1 MNISKLRNTAED
13 GKGIFAEWIGGNWI
27 DRNSVIIVFTQKSAN
42 FWYSF
47 PKSVQILTILTLFC
61 VNFEKRG
68 ETFFKILAQY
78 SPMSRW
84 GGGPS

>member
-42 FWYSF
+42 FD
-47 PKSVQILTILTLFC
+47 TLSQKVCKFWP
-61 VNFEKRG
+61 F
-68 ETFFKILAQY
+68 
-78 SPMSRW
+78 
-84 GGGPS
+84 